1 MKLFYLTEH
10 TSCYN
15 YFKFIEEGF
24 RYYKFDTGLNHEEKL
39 TKDCILF
46 VVKGSLFR
54 IEDTKCLSEK
64 EK

>member
-39 TKDCILF
+39 TKDCILVCCERKFMYF
-46 VVKGSLFR
+46 V
-54 IEDTKCLSEK
+54 
-64 EK
+64 

>member
-24 RYYKFDTGLNHEEKL
+24 RYYKFDTGLISMQNVCLVQYKNER
-39 TKDCILF
+39 TIL
-46 VVKGSLFR
+46 V
-54 IEDTKCLSEK
+54 IT
-64 EK
+64 

>member
-24 RYYKFDTGLNHEEKL
+24 RYYKFDTG
-39 TKDCILF
+39 
-46 VVKGSLFR
+46 V
-54 IEDTKCLSEK
+54 DTN
-64 EK
+64 